1 MKYLLTVTLALITF
15 TATAQKKLIKS
26 LDTITTTEQ
35 AEKFLETKKSRKNKI
50 LIFNEEKHQSK
61 LANALLSTSVGSTK
75 VVKGEFDTTVYK
87 VIEKD
92 NQRHYRLSYV
102 YLDGNKLDAETI
114 VKYKNEIL
122 QSYEDGVR
130 FDDLA
135 KKYSMDKNALRGGDS
150 GWLKEGNLPIEV
162 ETEAFNLEHKVGQIY
177 TVRIPEPQAYFVIL
191 KTHRIKKIKEIKVL
205 KVID

>member
-1 MKYLLTVTLALITF
+1 M
-15 TATAQKKLIKS
+15 
-26 LDTITTTEQ
+26 
-35 AEKFLETKKSRKNKI
+35 
-50 LIFNEEKHQSK
+50 
-61 LANALLSTSVGSTK
+61 
-75 VVKGEFDTTVYK
+75 
-87 VIEKD
+87 
-92 NQRHYRLSYV
+92 

-122 QSYEDGVR
+122 QSYEDGIR

-135 KKYSMDKNALRGGDS
+135 KKYSMDKNAIRGGDS

-177 TVRIPEPQAYFVIL
+177 TVRIPEPQAYFIIL

-205 KVID
+205 KVVD

>member
-1 MKYLLTVTLALITF
+1 MKYILEITLFLTLF
-15 TATAQKKLIKS
+15 SATAQKKLIKS
-26 LDTITTTEQ
+26 LDTITTSEQ
-35 AEKFLETKKSRKNKI
+35 AEKFIENKKSRNNKI
-50 LIFNEEKHQSK
+50 IIFNEEKHQSK
-61 LANALLSTSVGSTK
+61 LAKALLNTSVGSTE
-75 VVKGEFDTTVYK
+75 VVKSEFDTTVYK

-102 YLDGNKLDAETI
+102 YLDGNKLDAQTI

-122 QSYEDGVR
+122 QSYEEGVR

-135 KKYSMDKNALRGGDS
+135 KKYSMDKNAIRGGDS
-150 GWLKEGNLPIEV
+150 GWLKEGNLPVEV

-177 TVRIPEPQAYFVIL
+177 TVRIPEPQAYFVVL

-205 KVID
+205 KVVD

>member
-1 MKYLLTVTLALITF
+1 MKYLLKITLFLTLF
-15 TATAQKKLIKS
+15 SATAQKKLIKS
-26 LDTITTTEQ
+26 LDTITTAEQ
-35 AEKFLETKKSRKNKI
+35 AEKFIENKKSRNNKI
-50 LIFNEEKHQSK
+50 IIFNEEKHQSK
-61 LANALLSTSVGSTK
+61 LAKALLNTSVGSTEVIK
-75 VVKGEFDTTVYK
+75 SEFDTTVYK

-102 YLDGNKLDAETI
+102 YLDGNKLDAQTI

-135 KKYSMDKNALRGGDS
+135 KKYSMDKNAIRGGDS

-177 TVRIPEPQAYFVIL
+177 TVRIPEPQAYFVVL

-205 KVID
+205 KVVD